1 MAISKRSEY
10 ALRAVFELAY
20 RGSQEPVKIQRIA
33 ESQGIPSRF
42 LEGIMNDLRNAG
54 FVESRRGS
62 EGGYVLVMDSG
73 ELFVADVL
81 RAVQGQLSVGPE
93 SMTGGIENTYRA
105 GDAAFSQY
113 WQKVDTMMM
122 NLFTEMTFADLV
134 KSEQVN
140 TDPVLDFNI

>member
-42 LEGIMNDLRNAG
+42 LEGIMGDLRHAG

-62 EGGYVLVMDSG
+62 EGGYVLVRDSG
-73 ELFVADVL
+73 ELFVGRFSIDL
-81 RAVQGQLSVGPE
+81 DNLGNSAVVPLHGDMLVALFECHCVGFSPFALLQNFE
-93 SMTGGIENTYRA
+93 RDCKLFFGNLTRLFEFDRGIE
-105 GDAAFSQY
+105 
-113 WQKVDTMMM
+113 
-122 NLFTEMTFADLV
+122 
-134 KSEQVN
+134 
-140 TDPVLDFNI
+140 

>member
-93 SMTGGIENTYRA
+93 STTGGIENTYRA
-105 GDAAFSQY
+105 GDAAFAQY
-113 WQKVDTMMM
+113 WQKVDNVLMKQ
-122 NLFTEMTFADLV
+122 FTEMTFAELV
-134 KSEQVN
+134 KSELVS

>member
-20 RGSQEPVKIQRIA
+20 RGSQEPVKIQRSA

-42 LEGIMNDLRNAG
+42 REGIMNDLRNAG

-93 SMTGGIENTYRA
+93 SDDKIASTYCA
-105 GDAAFSQY
+105 GDAAFAQY
-113 WQKVDTMMM
+113 WQKVDNVLMKQ
-122 NLFTEMTFADLV
+122 FTEMTFAELV
-134 KSEQVN
+134 KSELVS

>member
-1 MAISKRSEY
+1 MVAVSKRSEY

-42 LEGIMNDLRNAG
+42 LEGIMSDLRHAG

-73 ELFVADVL
+73 ELCVADVL

-93 SMTGGIENTYRA
+93 SNDKIANTYCA

-113 WQKVDTMMM
+113 WQKVDNVMM

-140 TDPVLDFNI
+140 TDAVLDFNI